1 MHYKNDMNDMNDT
14 KPPEVLNQ
22 QSVTIIRPGADY
34 ASFFENMLENLAF
47 IPQLA
52 QSITPPLLVIDLRHV
67 KYIGSAVLGFMVTLY
82 KTITARE
89 SGRFAL
95 CGLNSF
101 CLAAVSVSKLQ
112 TRFEIFETVDDAVQ
126 AFSADL

>member
-1 MHYKNDMNDMNDT
+1 MNDT

-22 QSVTIIRPGADY
+22 QSVTIIRLGEDY
-34 ASFFENMLENLAF
+34 ASFFENMLEHLSF
-47 IPQLA
+47 IIPLA
-52 QSITPPLLVIDLRHV
+52 QSVTPPRLVVDLQHV
-67 KYIGSAVLGFMVTLY
+67 KYIGSAFLGFMVTLY

-89 SGRFAL
+89 TGRFAL

-101 CLAAVSVSKLQ
+101 CLAAVSVSRLQ
-112 TRFEIFETVDDAVQ
+112 TRFEIFDTVDEAVQ